1 MPFAL
6 KLRRFRRAA
15 WAVPLAAILL
25 IGAACDAQIV
35 LIKPYEGEYAE
46 LKGKTVLVY
55 FAVDAEELEDIC
67 EGIIDSPWQSGGC
80 ASVGVN
86 REETLRM
93 RKSYAKAAESG
104 ESGIDCVLI
113 LPTNR
118 EVLVHEL
125 GLCATLAKDYWNKQ
139 EHDVNNQ

>member
-1 MPFAL
+1 MPFSL
-6 KLRRFRRAA
+6 NLRRFRCAV
-15 WAVPLAAILL
+15 WAVPLIAFLFV
-25 IGAACDAQIV
+25 GAACDAEIV

-55 FAVDAEELEDIC
+55 FTQDDDELHDIC
-67 EGIIDSPWQSGGC
+67 EGIIDSPFRSAGC

-86 REETLRM
+86 QEETLRM
-93 RKSYAKAAESG
+93 RKAYAKAAESG
-104 ESGIDCVLI
+104 GSGIDCVLI

-125 GLCATLAKDYWNKQ
+125 SLCATLGKDYWNKQ
-139 EHDVNNQ
+139 ERDTNSQ